1 MIGVLNEVG
10 STTSSL
16 DNVKQYIRD
25 IEQWTLKIY
34 LKYTKRIKC

>member
-16 DNVKQYIRD
+16 DGAKRYIRD

-34 LKYTKRIKC
+34 LKYIKRIKC